1 MKKILVVDD
10 NEQNRYI
17 LEKLFEASQLIV
29 ISAENGKIALEKAYA
44 NPPDLIVSDILMPVM
59 DGFSLCKIWKTNEQL
74 KHIPFIFY
82 TATYTEPKDEKFAMK
97 LGADLFVIKP
107 QEPHILMEL
116 LKNFLEEDNK
126 TCRAADNRPL
136 GSEMEI
142 FRQYNEIL
150 FKKLEKKM
158 LDLENVNQRL
168 NREIEEHK
176 KTEENLKRLTQ
187 AIEES
192 PVAIFITD
200 LQGNIEYA
208 NPKFSQLNGYSND
221 EIIGKNHSTLRS
233 KEIPPELYSEIAQN
247 LVAGNI
253 WRGELCNRKK
263 NGELF
268 WEYVTV
274 SPVRNDAGEIIN
286 YMVVQEDLSER
297 RKLEEQLRQAQKLE
311 GIGQLASGVAH
322 DFNNILMAI
331 LGYASLTSLNMQ
343 PDDPLKLNVQKILE
357 YSEKASMLTKSLLA
371 FSREQATNLT
381 NFNLNSLVN
390 DFQTF
395 LRPLLREDIEMQTIC
410 TKDILAVKADKGQIE
425 QVIMNLATNARD
437 AMPDGGHLII
447 ATNLVELNEE
457 FVKTQGYGKPGQYA
471 EISATDTGS
480 GMDQKTIEKIFEPFF
495 TTKEQGKGTG
505 LGLAVVYGIV
515 RKHNGYIITNSEP
528 GKGTT
533 FKIML
538 PKSSSDETDEE
549 ETPQE
554 SSLQGGK
561 ETILL
566 AEDEPGIRDLLSLVL
581 DTHGYHVI
589 SAENG
594 EEAVLK
600 FKENKETVD
609 LVILDGIMPKKSGKE
624 AFQEIKVIHPK
635 IKTIF
640 VSGYPQ
646 DLLDFEGM
654 EGQEVNCLQKPVRPA
669 ELLKKVREI
678 LDNTN
683 S

>member
-187 AIEES
+187 AMEES

-538 PKSSSDETDEE
+538 PKSSSDKTDEE

>member
-538 PKSSSDETDEE
+538 PKSSSDKTDEE

>member
-187 AIEES
+187 AMEES

>member
-480 GMDQKTIEKIFEPFF
+480 GVDQKTIEKIFEPFF

-538 PKSSSDETDEE
+538 PKSSSDKTDEE